1 MAEGNPAYA
10 VALGVDVGER
20 HVGLARA
27 FAGVSAVLPAGSIA
41 VITAEK
47 AAGSVVDRIQEDGV
61 DLVVI
66 GLPVGLDGQDTMQ
79 TRRVRR
85 FAGFVCKQLAA
96 RGLHRSVRVE
106 FADER
111 LSSVAVA
118 RAMVSQGQSPARSRD
133 TKDELEAAYVLQGYV
148 DGLAS
153 RRPDAELGPG

>member
-1 MAEGNPAYA
+1 LAEGNPAYT

-27 FAGVSAVLPAGSIA
+27 FAGVAAVLPAGSIT
-41 VITAEK
+41 VTTAEK
-47 AAGSVVDRIQEDGV
+47 AAGSVVDRVQVDGV

-66 GLPVGLDGQDTMQ
+66 GLPLGLDGQDTLQ

-85 FAGFVCKQLAA
+85 FAGFVRKQLAA

-133 TKDELEAAYVLQGYV
+133 TKDELEAAYVLQGYI
-148 DGLAS
+148 DCLAS
-153 RRPDAELGPG
+153 RRPDAEPGPG